1 MVRGA
6 SGEDSVYLLS
16 GEEPFLKD
24 EFIHSTKKRLLEE
37 SNKEL
42 NFSAFSSR
50 DPVVEDALSVA
61 RTAPFVGKKRV
72 VLLREV
78 DRLDEK
84 GKAAL
89 LTYLKKPALTTCLI
103 LESSKA
109 SGANTFLRDV
119 SGYASVVRVSPLRY
133 GALDS
138 WIRQRARLYGK
149 QIAKEA
155 VALLKSLAG
164 NDLSSLANELEKISS
179 FAEGRPIIT
188 AGDVEAVT
196 GRSIKEDVFIL
207 VSYINERDVSRALL
221 LCKRLLRQ
229 GKRVP
234 DIIGL
239 MGWNFRRFLLTS
251 GRDTPGSDEIK
262 KKLKLLFEADRA
274 IKTGSSK
281 PEFAL
286 DMLIS
291 RLCVTEPGRSF

>member
-6 SGEDSVYLLS
+6 PGEGSVYLLS
-16 GEEPFLKD
+16 GEEAFLKD
-24 EFIHSTKKRLLEE
+24 EFIHNTKKRLLEE

-50 DPVVEDALSVA
+50 DSAVEDALSVV

-72 VLLREV
+72 VVLREA

-84 GKAAL
+84 GKTAL
-89 LTYLKKPALTTCLI
+89 LLYLKKPTPTTCLI
-103 LESSKA
+103 LESSKP
-109 SGANTFLRDV
+109 SGANAFLRAV
-119 SGYASVVRVSPLRY
+119 SGYASVVRTTPLRY

-138 WIRQRARLYGK
+138 WIRQRARLYRK

-155 VALLKSLAG
+155 VALLKTLTGG
-164 NDLSSLANELEKISS
+164 NLFSLANELEKVST
-179 FAEGRPIIT
+179 FAESRPVIT

-196 GRSIKEDVFIL
+196 GRSIKEDVFTL

-234 DIIGL
+234 EIIGL
-239 MGWNFRRFLLTS
+239 MGWNFRRLLLTS
-251 GRDTPGSDEIK
+251 GRDGPGSGEIK

-286 DMLIS
+286 DMLIN
-291 RLCVTEPGRSF
+291 RLCVTEPGRFF